1 MLVHVAKLYISDEGL
16 KRKLV
21 RRQLNLKYWEKFSK
35 ILRSS
40 HYRCSIRKGVLKN
53 FSKFTRKYHTCN
65 TCVKDSFNTLQASPG
80 ECFLLLANKYFLI
93 KIGEQNRPSFESFTA
108 FLMEF
113 PRTQSYE
120 IFKNNLRRKL
130 RIRKN

>member
-1 MLVHVAKLYISDEGL
+1 MEQELLIQRRNNRGQTQHYHVTLMTSEVLVHVAKLYISDEGL

-80 ECFLLLANKYFLI
+80 ECFLLLANKYFVI
-93 KIGEQNRPSFESFTA
+93 KIG
-108 FLMEF
+108 
-113 PRTQSYE
+113 
-120 IFKNNLRRKL
+120 
-130 RIRKN
+130 